1 MGGRGVFFP
10 CLHSLLLIHVEHF
23 LQASCLPGTGGP
35 GKDKAGCLSSGK
47 SSGQG
52 PKATMTAQ
60 GREAW
65 VVVCRGWAE
74 LKGNQGL
81 ACRRRWLAGWGWV
94 YWKLGVIQ

>member
-1 MGGRGVFFP
+1 
-10 CLHSLLLIHVEHF
+10 
-23 LQASCLPGTGGP
+23 
-35 GKDKAGCLSSGK
+35 
-47 SSGQG
+47 
-52 PKATMTAQ
+52 MTAQ